1 MHDKSTT
8 TLVLII
14 IAAIVL
20 GNLADR
26 FGVFA
31 MPDKA
36 NSALFAAL
44 AIWHGAVLWA
54 GFRAGQVDPM
64 QFGAP
69 IRRERNP
76 AAFWFVFLAFAAMS
90 ATLLFV
96 MMRHFLG

>member
-1 MHDKSTT
+1 MHSKTT
-8 TLVLII
+8 TTIALII

-31 MPDKA
+31 MPDKV

-44 AIWHGAVLWA
+44 ALWHGAVLWA
-54 GFRAGQVDPM
+54 GFRVGQVDPM
-64 QFGAP
+64 QVGGP
-69 IRRERNP
+69 IRRARNP

-90 ATLLFV
+90 VTLFLV
-96 MMRHFLG
+96 MLRHLLG